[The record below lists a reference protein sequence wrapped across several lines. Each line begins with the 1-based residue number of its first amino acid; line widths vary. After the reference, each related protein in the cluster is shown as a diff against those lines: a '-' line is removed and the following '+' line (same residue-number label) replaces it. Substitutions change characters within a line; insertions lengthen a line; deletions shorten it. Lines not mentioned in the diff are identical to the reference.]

1 MEKFNS
7 ISENELMA
15 IDGGSIP
22 VLPFNPALPFIV
34 SKYISAFVTGFYNG
48 LKS

>member
-15 IDGGSIP
+15 IDGGSM
-22 VLPFNPALPFIV
+22 PALPYV
-34 SKYISAFVTGFYNG
+34 ASKYIIAFVVGFYNG
-48 LKS
+48 LRS